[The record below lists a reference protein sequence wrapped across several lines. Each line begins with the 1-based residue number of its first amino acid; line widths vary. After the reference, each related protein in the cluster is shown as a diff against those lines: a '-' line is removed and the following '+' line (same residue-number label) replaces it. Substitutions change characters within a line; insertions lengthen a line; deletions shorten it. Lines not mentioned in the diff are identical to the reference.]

1 MRRPLAREGFTLIE
15 LLVVIA
21 IIAILIGL
29 LLPAVQKVREA
40 AARITAAANLKQC
53 ALAAHNAHDTYRKF
67 PPCYGVFG
75 SKNGTFHLHLLPYVE
90 QQPLY
95 NMPAINPIA
104 IVPPYVAPNDMT
116 QVNNGAGAQNFAVNL
131 QLFLKEPYP
140 RLSSNFPDGT
150 SNTIM
155 LATRYMVCGTV
166 SNNVQGGSLWY
177 YQPGTTQGAFFGAT
191 LVMFQ
196 IAPEEKDCKPGA
208 SYAQSFTTAGI
219 QVALCDGT
227 VRFCNSSMTLTTWSA
242 ALTPAGGEAL
252 GSDWND

>member
-1 MRRPLAREGFTLIE
+1 MRRTYLRQGFTLIE

-29 LLPAVQKVREA
+29 LMPAIQRVREA
-40 AARITAAANLKQC
+40 AARITTASNLKQC

-67 PPCYGVFG
+67 PPCYGVLG
-75 SKNGTFHLHLLPYVE
+75 QKNGTFHLHLLPYVE
-90 QQPLY
+90 QLPLY
-95 NMPAINPIA
+95 NMSAINPIA
-104 IVPPYVAPNDMT
+104 IVPAYVAPNDIT
-116 QVNNGAGAQNFAVNL
+116 QINNGAGVQNFAVNL
-131 QLFLKEPYP
+131 QLFLKDPYP
-140 RLSSNFPDGT
+140 RLGSSFTDGT

-155 LATRYMVCGTV
+155 LATRYMVCGVV
-166 SNNVQGGSLWY
+166 SNNVQGGSLWF

-196 IAPEEKDCKPGA
+196 VAPLQKDCKPGA

-227 VRFCNSSMTLTTWSA
+227 VRACNSSMSLTTWSA
-242 ALTPAGGEAL
+242 ALTPATGDLL
-252 GSDWND
+252 GNDWND